1 MGDAQRRAKRRL
13 SNESFMNLS
22 MLGVLLGFFVAASF
36 IVPTFFSAGG
46 ILNIISQQSYLI
58 IVGIGVTLLLITGN
72 FDLSVGGVAAC
83 AGVLAAYFCQPP
95 LTALSAPLSNGL
107 GMGVVPAT
115 VLTLVICAGIG
126 AVNAFF
132 VVKVRVASVIV
143 TLGTMYMARGIA
155 ILVCQGAQRNVGLPD
170 AFEVL
175 GHLDFGG
182 VVALPVVIM
191 VGLVLVSIIIEK
203 RTVFGRRMYFIG
215 ANRTAAEISGI
226 RVGRQVAILYV
237 VTAVLEGFTGIIL
250 ASKFKSGRGYAASG
264 YEFNALVM
272 TVLGGTSITGGFGSV
287 ISLVIGAMI
296 LGILSTSLN
305 QLGLHPA
312 AQTIAQGAIILIAV
326 IAQRFALEQ
335 RKRLL

>member
-1 MGDAQRRAKRRL
+1 VGDIQRMKRRL
-13 SNESFMNLS
+13 GNGSFMNLS
-22 MLGVLLGFFVAASF
+22 MLGVLLVFFSAASF
-36 IVPTFFSAGG
+36 IVPTFFSPGG
-46 ILNIISQQSYLI
+46 FLNIISQQSYLI
-58 IVGIGVTLLLITGN
+58 IVGIGVTLLLVTGN

-107 GMGVVPAT
+107 GMGVFPAT
-115 VLTLVICAGIG
+115 VLTLAICAVIG
-126 AVNAFF
+126 AINAYF

-155 ILVCQGAQRNVGLPD
+155 ILVTQGAQRNVGLPD

-175 GHLDFGG
+175 GHLTFLDTFS
-182 VVALPVVIM
+182 LPVVIM
-191 VGLVLVSIIIEK
+191 VALVLISVIIEK

-215 ANRTAAEISGI
+215 ANRMAAEISGI
-226 RVGRQVAILYV
+226 RVKRHVAILYV
-237 VTAVLEGFTGIIL
+237 VTAVLAGFTGIIL
-250 ASKFKSGRGYAASG
+250 ASKFKSGRAYAASG

-287 ISLVIGAMI
+287 ISLVIGALI

-335 RKRLL
+335 RNRRL

>member
-1 MGDAQRRAKRRL
+1 
-13 SNESFMNLS
+13 
-22 MLGVLLGFFVAASF
+22 
-36 IVPTFFSAGG
+36 
-46 ILNIISQQSYLI
+46 
-58 IVGIGVTLLLITGN
+58 
-72 FDLSVGGVAAC
+72 VGGVAAC

-95 LTALSAPLSNGL
+95 ITALSAPLSHGL
-107 GMGVVPAT
+107 GMGILPAT
-115 VLTLVICAGIG
+115 LLTLVICAVIG
-126 AVNAFF
+126 AINAYF

-155 ILVCQGAQRNVGLPD
+155 VLVTQGAQRNVGLPD
-170 AFEVL
+170 EFEVL
-175 GHLDFGG
+175 GHLTFGG
-182 VVALPVVIM
+182 VISLPVVIM
-191 VGLVLVSIIIEK
+191 VGLVLVSIIVEK

-215 ANRTAAEISGI
+215 ANPMAAEISGI
-226 RVGRQVAILYV
+226 RVKRHVAILYI
-237 VTAVLEGFTGIIL
+237 VTAVLAGFTGIIL

-287 ISLVIGAMI
+287 ISLVIGALI

-312 AQTIAQGAIILIAV
+312 AQTIAQGAIILMAV

-335 RKRLL
+335 RKRRL